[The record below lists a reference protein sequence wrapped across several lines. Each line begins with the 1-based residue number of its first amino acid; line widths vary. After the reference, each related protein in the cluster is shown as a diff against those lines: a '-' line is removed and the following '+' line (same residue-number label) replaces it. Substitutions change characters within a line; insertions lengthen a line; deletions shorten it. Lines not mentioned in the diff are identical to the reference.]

1 MDISTEDL
9 NADSGRFLELARS
22 GEVVGC

>member
-9 NADSGRFLELARS
+9 SADSGRFPELARS

>member
-9 NADSGRFLELARS
+9 SADSGRFLELARS